1 MPSTCARARQVSPP
15 DTAEGSPA
23 QVLEKFLAILNREG
37 ITPLDRC
44 PICRKN
50 GWKIYTPDDGDFPDD
65 LRNLTDMP
73 LVLYCGDESFFVKD
87 SGAAVKYASDDI
99 VRISE
104 EDIDEC
110 FQSICR
116 YSVYTRQDEIKNG
129 FVTMKGGHRAGI
141 CGTAVYENNSMTG
154 VRNISSINVRISKE
168 VRGISREF
176 FRLAGSTLKGTLICG
191 VPCSGKTTLLRDI
204 ARVISLEKGLKVSI
218 IDERGELGGGLGG
231 ELCNDTGFCDVFSGY
246 RKADG
251 MMQAVRCMSPDVI
264 ICDEI
269 GSEEEAYCVSEAL
282 NSGVTVIA
290 SVHCSDVK
298 EFLKKPQT
306 LRLANTS
313 AFECAVFLSDRRHIG
328 KICSTVKIKELMN
341 CENNRLYT
349 DNTEYDS
356 GRLLYVAEGKEKN
369 TAV

>member
-1 MPSTCARARQVSPP
+1 MT
-15 DTAEGSPA
+15 DTKAFDSAVE
-23 QVLEKFLAILNREG
+23 IL
-37 ITPLDRC
+37 
-44 PICRKN
+44 
-50 GWKIYTPDDGDFPDD
+50 
-65 LRNLTDMP
+65 
-73 LVLYCGDESFFVKD
+73 S
-87 SGAAVKYASDDI
+87 
-99 VRISE
+99 
-104 EDIDEC
+104 EDIRAVLKNIPDSKKSTVQEIRIRTNKPLALSDGAVTV
-110 FQSICR
+110 FTDSNGKIMYTMNDRNFIVSQRSIYDTFRRLCD
-116 YSVYTRQDEIKNG
+116 YSVYSRQDEIKNG

>member
-1 MPSTCARARQVSPP
+1 MYGINKKYDESFVRRFDMCACGLGRSLSR
-15 DTAEGSPA
+15 
-23 QVLEKFLAILNREG
+23 ILLNVPEDVRYRTQEIQIRRG
-37 ITPLDRC
+37 
-44 PICRKN
+44 K
-50 GWKIYTPDDGDFPDD
+50 
-65 LRNLTDMP
+65 P

-176 FRLAGSTLKGTLICG
+176 FRLAGSTLQGTLICG

-218 IDERGELGGGLGG
+218 IDERGELGGGLSG

-341 CENNRLYT
+341 CENNRLHT